1 MRLLILG
8 ESGSKG
14 LALPDPSR
22 SWGNRLPDVIAD
34 GIGEPVDTVHIRYY
48 PWGKGYQP
56 YLERTLEQ
64 GPFDVVILSITKV
77 GFSMYTAD
85 NRIRQVF
92 GDRVGDWFKDR
103 IKQADQKTLWYRDDG
118 VIRRVNQKVH
128 AVGAKVI
135 GQAPGNSMQTVAAG
149 YISTMTRLARLEDTQ
164 VVILNSA
171 KVSNA
176 FANKRPKLRALTAEY
191 RALIRAEATRRHF
204 DVVEREDVLEQFGG
218 ETEEN
223 FIQDG
228 LHRGDET
235 QPALAEALAAPI
247 IKRFAPARS
256 LPVPPAPGSATS
268 SPASG

>member
-14 LALPDPSR
+14 LALPDPSK
-22 SWGNRLPDVIAD
+22 SWGNRLPDVISQ

-48 PWGKGYQP
+48 PWGKGYVD

-118 VIRRVNQKVH
+118 FVRKMNQRVH

-135 GQAPGNSMQTVAAG
+135 GQAPGNSMETVAAG
-149 YISTMTRLARLEDTQ
+149 FITTMTRLARLEDTQ
-164 VVILNSA
+164 VVVLNSA

-176 FANKRPKLRALTAEY
+176 FADKRPKLRAITAEY
-191 RALIRAEATRRHF
+191 RALMRAEANKRRF
-204 DVVEREDVLEQFGG
+204 DVVEREEVLERFGG
-218 ETEEN
+218 DTEDN
-223 FIQDG
+223 FIADG

-247 IKRFAPARS
+247 IKRFVPGRGAAP
-256 LPVPPAPGSATS
+256 
-268 SPASG
+268 SPAVV